1 MPEQLTKHP
10 EVTLQV
16 LRSAGA
22 RCGEGARQE
31 ILTQCPAPR
40 FCKLP
45 GGELCVFGL
54 SEASKMTQ
62 VTSAEWKALVQSLPA
77 APVKSSGA
85 GAHEV
90 LLGSGGGLLA
100 GAVVVLLASRL
111 RRSRR

>member
-22 RCGEGARQE
+22 KCGEGARQE

-45 GGELCVFGL
+45 GGELCVYGL
-54 SEASKMTQ
+54 PEASKMTQ
-62 VTSAEWKALVQSLPA
+62 IGAAEWRALVQSLPA

-85 GAHEV
+85 GATEV
-90 LLGSGGGLLA
+90 LLGTGGGLLA

-111 RRSRR
+111 RNPRR

>member
-22 RCGEGARQE
+22 RCGEGAKQD

-45 GGELCVFGL
+45 GGELCVYGL
-54 SEASKMTQ
+54 SDASKMTQ
-62 VTSAEWKALVQSLPA
+62 ITAAEWKALVQSLPA
-77 APVKSSGA
+77 TSPKTSGA
-85 GAHEV
+85 GGAD
-90 LLGSGGGLLA
+90 LLLASGGLLA
-100 GAVVVLLASRL
+100 GAAVALVASHFW
-111 RRSRR
+111 RRRH